1 MNWMKDLY
9 SIYQKLDATG
19 FEEVK
24 KEILKAQV
32 YGCNA
37 GEVYYLVLQQ
47 LVMIKKD
54 KVQIYEVIKGEVE
67 SIIHHSKSMIYL
79 N

>member
-1 MNWMKDLY
+1 MTWMKDLY
-9 SIYQKLDATG
+9 TIYQKLDATG

-54 KVQIYEVIKGEVE
+54 KVQIYEMIKGEVE

>member
-1 MNWMKDLY
+1 MKWMNDLY
-9 SIYQKLDATG
+9 AIYQKLGATG

-24 KEILKAQV
+24 KEIVKAQLT
-32 YGCNA
+32 GCNG

-67 SIIHHSKSMIYL
+67 NIIQYSRL